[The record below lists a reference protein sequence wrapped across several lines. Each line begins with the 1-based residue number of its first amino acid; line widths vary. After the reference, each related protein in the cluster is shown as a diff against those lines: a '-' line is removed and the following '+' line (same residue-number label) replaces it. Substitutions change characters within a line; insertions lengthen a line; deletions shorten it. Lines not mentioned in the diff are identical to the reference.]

1 MCFVIESEEKYL
13 EINGEGELIWH
24 EKSDIHNA
32 TMYKYRTEAVKM
44 LFTIIERGIE
54 IKGTVRK
61 IKISQV

>member
-1 MCFVIESEEKYL
+1 MMCFVIVSEEKKYL

-32 TMYKYRTEAVKM
+32 TMYKYRTEAAKM
-44 LFTIIERGIE
+44 LFTIIERGIK

-61 IKISQV
+61 IKL